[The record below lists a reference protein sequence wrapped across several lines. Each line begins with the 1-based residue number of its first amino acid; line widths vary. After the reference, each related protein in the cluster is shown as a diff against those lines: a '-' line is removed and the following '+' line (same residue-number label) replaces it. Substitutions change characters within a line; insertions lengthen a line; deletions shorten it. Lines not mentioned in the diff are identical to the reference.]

1 MLLKTYRSLL
11 TAFIAACSV
20 INGLAQE
27 NSAFVQPG
35 SDYRLADDMFR
46 SKNTGAARQLYHQI
60 SSDLTIDDPE
70 ITTGAEFRE
79 AVSAAV
85 LDNGDAPAR
94 IEDFIEKYPENAY
107 AGEANLYL
115 GKIYFRDN
123 KYKDAMK
130 AFQRVEIPGLGKSAR
145 EELYFMMGYCQLKT
159 GDVSSAKAYFQRVNN
174 QKSDYY
180 TQSKYF
186 LAHIDYTQGNYQ
198 QALKGFEEIENDR
211 RYQKLVP
218 LYKIQIYN
226 YLGDNEKIMAMGPA
240 LIDDAG
246 NNNKAEVARITGNA
260 FYNTGDFENAA
271 RYLAIFEQTN
281 RKSLSREDNYLLGFV
296 DFKAGKYQDAIA
308 NFQKAVKQNDEL
320 SQIASYFLGV
330 CYNETDQ
337 KKYAANA
344 FLAAYKNGIDKELA
358 EESLFNYIKISL
370 ESPSNPYNESITLL
384 ENYLKEHPGT
394 KRSDEGYDY
403 LSRLYLSSRNYKQAL
418 QSMESISNKN
428 QQMQAAYQ
436 KVLFYRAAELFNSM
450 DPDGAMELYEK
461 ASKITSDE
469 LVRAESLYWMGEIFY
484 NKGNY
489 WAAIKYYKDFLNS
502 KQAKKSSLYPV
513 AMYSLGYTYFN
524 REEYTEAISQ
534 FGKFLEA
541 SASSDP
547 KMISDTYLRLG
558 DTYFISKL
566 YDKAIANYDK
576 VILAKE
582 ANMDYALYY
591 KALAE
596 GAKGDFN
603 KKADILKILIS
614 NYPKSGYIDDA
625 FYETALAYVLLN
637 QENQALVYFDKLIQ
651 GFPAS
656 GKAIQSALRKG
667 FIYFNRNDYDQ
678 AIASFKNVIE
688 KYPGTQ
694 ESQEALAALKNIY
707 VETGDVDKYY
717 SYAKG
722 LNFAVVNASEEDSL
736 NYEVAEKYYL
746 QGRCEQAVASFTKY
760 LESFPEGAFAVN
772 ATFYQSDCYLK
783 SNQVSIAL
791 EGFKKVAEK
800 PRSRFTEPALATAS
814 GIEYSTGNYVAALP
828 LFEQLEIVAEDP
840 DNTTAAITGQMRC
853 HFRAGNYN
861 AAIMAAQ
868 KLLGTGKTSS
878 DLTNE
883 IHYTLGKSYLA
894 QNDLT
899 LAESEFMLTSK
910 LKGTE
915 KGAEAAYY
923 LAEIAFLTDRTAEA
937 ENRVYELSENFA
949 AQDYWVAKGF
959 ILLSDI
965 FIKNGNE
972 FQARETL
979 KSIIENYQGPELGE
993 IAKQKLNALGTEQ

>member
-1 MLLKTYRSLL
+1 MRLKTYRSLL
-11 TAFIAACSV
+11 TALIAVGSACAA
-20 INGLAQE
+20 LAQE

-35 SDYRLADDMFR
+35 SEYRLADDMFR
-46 SKNTGAARQLYHQI
+46 SKNTGSARQLYHQI
-60 SSDLTIDDPE
+60 ASDIRIDDPE
-70 ITTGAEFRE
+70 ITTSAEFHE
-79 AVSAAV
+79 AVSAAI
-85 LDNGDAPAR
+85 LNNGDAPNQ
-94 IEDFIEKYPENAY
+94 IEEFTTKYPESAY

-130 AFQRVEIPGLGKSAR
+130 AFQRVDIPGLGKSAR

-159 GDVSSAKAYFQRVNN
+159 GDISSAKAYFQRVNN

-186 LAHIDYTQGNYQ
+186 LAHIDYTQANYKE
-198 QALKGFEEIENDR
+198 ALKGFEEIENDK
-211 RYQKLVP
+211 RYQKIVP

-226 YLGDNEKIMAMGPA
+226 YLGDNEMIMAIGPA

-246 NNNKAEVARITGNA
+246 NTNKAEVARITGNA

-271 RYLAIFEQTN
+271 RYLGIFEQTN

-296 DFKAGKYQDAIA
+296 DYKAGKYQDAIA

-320 SQIASYFLGV
+320 SQIASYYLGV
-330 CYNETDQ
+330 CYNETGQ

-344 FLAAYKNGIDKELA
+344 FLASYKNGIDKELA

-370 ESPSNPYNESITLL
+370 ESPSNPYNESISLL
-384 ENYLKEHPGT
+384 ENHLKENPGT

-428 QQMQAAYQ
+428 AQMQAAYQ
-436 KVLFYRAAELFNSM
+436 KVLYYRAAELFNSM
-450 DPDGAMELYEK
+450 DQDGAMELYEK
-461 ASKITSDE
+461 ASKIASDDMI
-469 LVRAESLYWMGEIFY
+469 RAESLYWMGEIFY

-489 WAAIKYYKDFLNS
+489 WAAIKYYKDFLNA
-502 KQAKKSSLYPV
+502 KPAKKSTLYPT
-513 AMYSLGYTYFN
+513 AQYSLGYTYFN
-524 REEYTEAISQ
+524 REEYADAISQ
-534 FGKFLEA
+534 FGKYLE
-541 SASSDP
+541 SPGNSDP
-547 KMISDTYLRLG
+547 KMVSDAFLRLG
-558 DTYFISKL
+558 DAYFISKQ

-596 GAKGDFN
+596 GAKGDFS
-603 KKADILKILIS
+603 KKADILKILIN

-625 FYETALAYVLLN
+625 LFETALAYVLLN

-651 GFPAS
+651 GFPSS

-678 AIASFKNVIE
+678 AITSFKNVIE

-707 VETGDVDKYY
+707 VETGEVDKYY

-736 NYEVAEKYYL
+736 SYEVAEKYYL
-746 QGRCEQAVASFTKY
+746 QGRCEPAIQSFTKY

-772 ATFYQSDCYLK
+772 AIYYKSDCYLK
-783 SNQVSIAL
+783 SNQVDLAL
-791 EGFKKVAEK
+791 EGFKAVAEK

-814 GIEYSTGNYVAALP
+814 GIEYSSADYAAALP
-828 LFEQLEIVAEDP
+828 LFEQLETVAEDP
-840 DNTTAAITGQMRC
+840 DNTIAAITGQMRC
-853 HFRAGNYN
+853 HFRAQNYN
-861 AAIMAAQ
+861 AAILAAQ
-868 KLLGTGKTSS
+868 KLLGTGKASA
-878 DLTNE
+878 DLANE

-899 LAESEFMLTSK
+899 SAESEFLLTSK

-923 LAEIAFLTDRTAEA
+923 LAEIAFQTDRPAEA
-937 ENRVYELSENFA
+937 ENRVYQLSENFA

-979 KSIIENYQGPELGE
+979 KSIIDNYQGPELGD
-993 IAKQKLNALGTEQ
+993 IARQKLSALGTEQ